1 MSWNWYEVF
10 ALCRSGGILWWLW
23 RNAMKPSSGMTRAQ
37 AEKLLGVAP
46 DSDAVAILDAHKR
59 LIAKVHPDAGG
70 SAELASQI
78 NQARDILLKHLSQ

>member
-1 MSWNWYEVF
+1 MKFLLFV
-10 ALCRSGGILWWLW
+10 ALVALAWWLW
-23 RNAMKPSSGMTRAQ
+23 RNAMSPSTSMTRSQ

-46 DSDAVAILDAHKR
+46 NSDAVTVLEAHKR

-70 SAELASQI
+70 SAELAAQI